1 MGCHTWFYNEW
12 KHISEEDIKSLIKK
26 YDEDYKIRFIKNQTF
41 DEYRKFNQEYYDECI
56 QSGDIEM
63 AKYLRNQINSKSHW
77 RKERKEENLYKC
89 IHKRKISR
97 HKLVGIL
104 RRLDWNYPDKYYDV
118 PGYHDNFRIH
128 DYDAEPWYSVEDF
141 EKYIEQN
148 PNIEVTYNKIEG
160 DKWVK
165 MPNGIEYAKNIM
177 REFFERYPHG
187 KIELG

>member
-26 YDEDYKIRFIKNQTF
+26 YDEDYKIWK
-41 DEYRKFNQEYYDECI
+41 
-56 QSGDIEM
+56 
-63 AKYLRNQINSKSHW
+63 
-77 RKERKEENLYKC
+77 KETGEEDLYKR
-89 IHKRKISR
+89 IHSPKISR
-97 HKLVGIL
+97 HKLVGML

-118 PGYHDNFRIH
+118 PGYGDNFRIY

-148 PNIEVTYNKIEG
+148 PNIEVTYNRIEG

-165 MPNGIEYAKNIM
+165 IPNGIEYAKNIM